1 LINRFHAEEDLMTS
15 VTGEDVAGVQ
25 ERDAVVVGAGF
36 AGLYMLYRLR
46 ELGLTFAV
54 FETADGPGGTWYWN
68 RYPGARVD
76 GESLSYSYGFDND
89 LQQQWSW
96 SQNYA
101 PQPELLAYAN
111 HVADRFDL
119 RKDIQFNTTVT
130 SAVYDDRSNRWIVET
145 DRGERVAATYFITA
159 AGCLS
164 ATNVPAFEG
173 LDDFRGQWIHTS
185 RWPKE
190 GVDFAGQRV
199 GVIGTGSTGIQAI
212 PVIAEQAEHLF
223 VFQRTPNYSIPT
235 RNRPMDRE
243 FERAWKAD
251 YPQHRV
257 AARLSPGGHDLSH
270 LALPDRS
277 ALEASEEERRRVYEA
292 AWGRQPQALLMSF
305 NDIRSNLAANDTL
318 AEFVRGKIRE
328 TVIDPAV
335 AELLCPKDYPIGT
348 KRICLD
354 TDYYQTFNRDN
365 VTLVDVKTNP
375 IERITPAGVQT
386 TLAEYPLDAIVFAT
400 GFDAMTGPLLRMNI
414 VGEKGTTLRDKWN
427 GGPRTYLGLSTVG
440 FPNMFMITG
449 PGSPSVLS
457 NMLTSIEQHVDWIT
471 RAIQYMRDN
480 DYARIE
486 ATLDAENAWVDHV
499 NDVAD
504 TTLYK
509 RANSWYMGANIP
521 GKARVFMPYIGGVGR
536 YRLKCDAVAE
546 NGYEGFE
553 LA

>member
-1 LINRFHAEEDLMTS
+1 MTS
-15 VTGEDVAGVQ
+15 ETGEDVAGVQ

-54 FETADGPGGTWYWN
+54 FETADGPGGTWHWN

-173 LDDFRGQWIHTS
+173 LDEFRGQWIHTS

-270 LALPDRS
+270 LTLPDRS

-365 VTLVDVKTNP
+365 VTLVDVKTHP

-414 VGEKGTTLRDKWN
+414 VGEKGTTLRDKWD